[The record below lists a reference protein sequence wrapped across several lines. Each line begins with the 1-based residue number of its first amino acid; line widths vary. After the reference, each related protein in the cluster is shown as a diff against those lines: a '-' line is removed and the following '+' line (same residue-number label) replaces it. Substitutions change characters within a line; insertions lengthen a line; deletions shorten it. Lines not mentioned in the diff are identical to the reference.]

1 MLSSLSLPLLL
12 TFTVTCIQGM
22 FPDNEIIKGNQPLKQ
37 AGMAPVR
44 FEVTD
49 KGQSKSLSF
58 KMLMRYCNCY
68 TLVYSIERASHSHTP
83 RDIGILKSTCTC

>member
-1 MLSSLSLPLLL
+1 MLSSLSLPSSLPLLL

-22 FPDNEIIKGNQPLKQ
+22 FPDNEIIKGSQPLKQ
-37 AGMAPVR
+37 AGITPVR

-68 TLVYSIERASHSHTP
+68 TLVYKPKH
-83 RDIGILKSTCTC
+83 